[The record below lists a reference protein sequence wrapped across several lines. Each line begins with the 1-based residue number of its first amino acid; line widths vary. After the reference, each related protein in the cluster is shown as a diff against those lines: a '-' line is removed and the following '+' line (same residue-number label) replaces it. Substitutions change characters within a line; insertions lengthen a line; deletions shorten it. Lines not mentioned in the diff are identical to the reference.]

1 MKSFTASTATFTVK
15 RILGILIPIALLALL
30 LSALT
35 LSFAND
41 MYAFV
46 KKDRDIPL
54 EISSPLSLSEFSSL
68 LQDRGIISNPA
79 IFRMYVLSKDKKDIV
94 EGFVGTAELNS
105 KFSYR
110 QILQVISAQNQ

>member
-1 MKSFTASTATFTVK
+1 MKPDTTPVATLTVK

-35 LSFAND
+35 LSFVND

-46 KKDRDIPL
+46 KKDRDVPL
-54 EISSPLSLSEFSSL
+54 QIGSALSLGEFSSL

-79 IFRMYVLSKDKKDIV
+79 IFRMYVISKGKKDIV
-94 EGFVGTAELNS
+94 ENFVGTAELNAG
-105 KFSYR
+105 FSYR
-110 QILQVISAQNQ
+110 QILQVIAAQNQ